1 MSTCT
6 GGYCKCE
13 ECRELLSNWSE
24 KFLIKDNPFLKRLK
38 EIENQ
43 SPPEEKQETKQ
54 QDKK

>member
-6 GGYCKCE
+6 SILCKCAD
-13 ECRELLSNWSE
+13 CQDLMSNWSE

-43 SPPEEKQETKQ
+43 SPPEEKQETKEP
-54 QDKK
+54 DKK